1 MTGGTITKTD
11 RLGNDMR
18 FFCYFKTEGV
28 SNTVHQR
35 QAFAAQKFIVPKGYL
50 QHKLIKE
57 SQFSSD
63 KHGNIDFIRLR
74 RLEALMEER
83 RGSNFPQL
91 STLLRN

>member
-1 MTGGTITKTD
+1 MICD
-11 RLGNDMR
+11 
-18 FFCYFKTEGV
+18 FFAILRRMV
-28 SNTVHQR
+28 SQNTVHQR
-35 QAFAAQKFIVPKGYL
+35 QAFAAQKIIVPKGYL

-63 KHGNIDFIRLR
+63 KHGNIDFLRLR